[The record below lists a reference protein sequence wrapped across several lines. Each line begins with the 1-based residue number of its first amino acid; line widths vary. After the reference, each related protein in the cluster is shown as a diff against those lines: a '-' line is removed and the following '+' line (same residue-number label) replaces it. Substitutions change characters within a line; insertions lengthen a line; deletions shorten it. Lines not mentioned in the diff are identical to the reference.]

1 MASEVSPRRARAVLV
16 ALSLAA
22 FAFITTEL
30 LPVGLL
36 THIAPDL
43 DRSRSQVG
51 LLVSGYAVVV
61 VLASVPLTRLTQRIP
76 RRHLL
81 GATMFLFAVANAA
94 AALAPT
100 YAVLAGSRLV
110 TALAQ
115 AMFWSVATATVIG
128 PFPVAVRGRAV
139 ALFATGA
146 TLAPVLGVPLGTW
159 LGQQAGWRVAFAAL
173 AGAGLAIAAAVFV
186 LLPSYP
192 PAAGGA
198 ARGTAPDGRRFAVLL
213 IATALG
219 IGGFM
224 TLQTYITPF
233 LLDISGFA
241 DAALAPLL
249 FAAGTAGVLGTLAA
263 ARTLDARPIASLL
276 TPLSIGTAALF
287 GMYALGT
294 LRHGAVAFLAAIGLA
309 YAAFG
314 SAVQNRMLQL
324 APGST
329 DIASAGVST
338 AFNAGIAGGSLLGG
352 TLLPISGA
360 RPLALIGGLLTL
372 AALTLLAAD
381 TRLRRSGGSAPTIG
395 RPSASP
401 AVTR

>member
-233 LLDISGFA
+233 LLDISGFT

-263 ARTLDARPIASLL
+263 ARTLDTRPIASLL
-276 TPLSIGTAALF
+276 TPLTIGTAALF

-381 TRLRRSGGSAPTIG
+381 TRLRRGGGSAPTIG